1 MEEVTEQS
9 EPPVDTLKKGF
20 RLKQFE
26 VLPDQRLIKPPEGDP
41 IKMEDRVMGV
51 LEELAHAPRQILSQ
65 DHFMDTVWGDTV
77 VMPQVLQRA
86 IKLLRDALGDDAR
99 APEFIK
105 TYNRRGYELI
115 VEVEPLEEPTPAED
129 TAPPAPRARSKS
141 GLFGWIGLAAATVLA
156 TAGFVAWLGWQPDEP
171 AKIAV
176 IPFSAPDDSR
186 LPMGG
191 EGLADY
197 LISALT
203 DANDLRIV
211 ARRDSF
217 AILGTSM
224 DVETIGE
231 RLDAAYLVGGAMS
244 LNGGTVMV
252 TLTLTDTDSETDVWT
267 EMIEGSV
274 DDMAG
279 LQSTALSALSEALVR
294 KLGVAALVASETPDA
309 LSEEAR
315 QKLLEAQYQWH
326 LRGELR
332 LNRSI
337 RLLRE
342 AIALRPDYAEAHLAL
357 AQSLATRPHYTDESL
372 EPSYTQARQSLE
384 RVTELTN
391 DLDSEVA
398 ALDGS
403 MLMEERR
410 WAESESKLQKALE
423 IDPDNALANYWYSYL
438 MANFGNYARALEF
451 NQRAAELNPYS
462 AVINNRLALA
472 YLWVNDN
479 ESAAK
484 QFQIASDLGYL
495 DGTQMKI
502 AVLNAVRNQQWQSI
516 SELLIWQGFSREWVI
531 PFVEGL
537 GDPEMRPE
545 ATEVIEAAMAAGE
558 IARTNHFGIW
568 FLYQDA
574 DRAIAAF
581 DAGEKSQDI
590 EMLWAP
596 EADFLRQDP
605 RFPDLV
611 AAARLT
617 PFTAQGN

>member
-1 MEEVTEQS
+1 MEDVTEQS
-9 EPPVDTLKKGF
+9 EPPVDPLKKGF
-20 RLKQFE
+20 RLKEFE

-41 IKMEDRVMGV
+41 IKLEDRVMGV
-51 LEELAHAPRQILSQ
+51 LKELAHAPRQILSQ

-115 VEVEPLEEPTPAED
+115 VEVEPLEERAPAADAERHTPS
-129 TAPPAPRARSKS
+129 TPSKHRR
-141 GLFGWIGLAAATVLA
+141 LGWIALAAAALLAAGLAAWVQT
-156 TAGFVAWLGWQPDEP
+156 PDDP
-171 AKIAV
+171 AKVAV

-203 DANDLRIV
+203 DADDLRIV

-231 RLDAAYLVGGAMS
+231 RLDAAYLIGGAMS
-244 LNGGTVMV
+244 LHGNKLMV
-252 TLTLTDTDSETDVWT
+252 TLTLTDTDAETDVWT
-267 EMIEGSV
+267 ELIEGNA
-274 DDMAG
+274 DDMAA
-279 LQSTALSALSEALVR
+279 LQNTALTALSRALVR
-294 KLGVAALVASETPDA
+294 ELGVAALVAAAPTDA
-309 LSEEAR
+309 LEDQAH
-315 QKLLEAQYQWH
+315 QKYMEAQYQWH

-342 AIALRPDYAEAHLAL
+342 AIALRPDYAPYHLAL
-357 AQSLATRPHYTDESL
+357 AQSLAIRPHYSE
-372 EPSYTQARQSLE
+372 EPLKPFYKQARQSLE
-384 RVTELTN
+384 RVTELT
-391 DLDSEVA
+391 DELDSEVS
-398 ALDGS
+398 ALEGS
-403 MLMEERR
+403 MLMQERQ
-410 WAESESKLQKALE
+410 WAESEAHLVRALE

-479 ESAAK
+479 ESAAM
-484 QFQIASDLGYL
+484 QFQVASDLGYL

-502 AVLNAVRNQQWQSI
+502 AVLNAVRNQQWQALQ
-516 SELLIWQGFSREWVI
+516 ELLVWQGLSREWVI
-531 PFVEGL
+531 PFVDGL
-537 GDPEMRPE
+537 RDPELRPQT
-545 ATEVIEAAMAAGE
+545 TEVIEAAMAAGE

-581 DAGEKSQDI
+581 DTGEKSQDI

-596 EADFLRQDP
+596 EAEFLRRDP

-617 PFTAQGN
+617 EFVSVGN